1 MSKEG
6 GDENHRINEAH
17 DCYVRL
23 DIRVKWVEEASRNY
37 MTFIQHVMQYCPVK
51 TLPEKSNSDR
61 RAQSRIYAVPFRE
74 FK

>member
-6 GDENHRINEAH
+6 GGENHRTSEAH

-37 MTFIQHVMQYCPVK
+37 MTFIRQVMQSREILSREIQLGSEGTITNLRRPV
-51 TLPEKSNSDR
+51 P
-61 RAQSRIYAVPFRE
+61 
-74 FK
+74 